1 MASSLRRISLLVLCG
16 FVLPGGAA
24 EPVAGASARELDE
37 VAVVGR
43 KWRDLKRELIETE
56 DRFYERFNL
65 LNTREEFDIHCIRD
79 KTTGTNVPQR
89 LCRISFLQ
97 KAEAVEAREFTD
109 GLTLGTAP
117 VGVHTPLATLE
128 PLWQQRREEYRRTAR
143 ALLEKDP
150 ELMALATRLGRLR
163 EQYQTGK

>member
-24 EPVAGASARELDE
+24 EPVAGASAREFDE

-65 LNTREEFDIHCIRD
+65 LNTRDEFDIHCIRD

-97 KAEAVEAREFTD
+97 KAEAVEAREFTE

-150 ELMALATRLGRLR
+150 ELMALATKLGRLR